1 MVRLKKWLQRYKMG
15 PHTGSMAETA
25 AIADEDLDT
34 LHARKLDM
42 WEQALRSPDEQGQ
55 GGCGHQ

>member
-1 MVRLKKWLQRYKMG
+1 MARLKKWLQRYKMD
-15 PHTGSMAETA
+15 PHSSSMTETVA
-25 AIADEDLDT
+25 NADEDLDT

>member
-1 MVRLKKWLQRYKMG
+1 MA